1 MKSYC
6 VSLHYI
12 VSAIDLEA
20 TFRHHG
26 DRCDLGYNIG
36 LSATKHFIRAVVGMT
51 GVTPDSKRVTPPL
64 AAQLKELGL

>member
-1 MKSYC
+1 MLKMKSYC

-26 DRCDLGYNIG
+26 DRRDLGYNIG
-36 LSATKHFIRAVVGMT
+36 LSATKHFIR
-51 GVTPDSKRVTPPL
+51 DL
-64 AAQLKELGL
+64 